1 MHPNKAYDEV
11 IDFIAF
17 SRPLN
22 VISHERRQTSQV
34 R

>member
-17 SRPLN
+17 SRLLN
-22 VISHERRQTSQV
+22 ALATNGAKRPS
-34 R
+34 